1 MLKTSRWS
9 PRFAGSKDVFT
20 HIYVYAFTHQH
31 TYTFIR
37 ECVNMRMCDFII
49 PTADKRKGKMCFR
62 QPDRSVSINRER
74 NGEKE
79 QRRSPEIEQGAEEEP
94 GRDRKI
100 QRSAI

>member
-9 PRFAGSKDVFT
+9 PRFAPGARKV
-20 HIYVYAFTHQH
+20 V
-31 TYTFIR
+31 
-37 ECVNMRMCDFII
+37 I
-49 PTADKRKGKMCFR
+49 PDPTGHPTKQK
-62 QPDRSVSINRER
+62 N
-74 NGEKE
+74 NGTKE